1 MHQYRALLSY
11 KPAGMTQACVILCR
25 DRLATYSKPDQKRE
39 FSKVWELTDTSRVG
53 PIKLKSF
60 NILGLKQ
67 HHSLWALIRGQT
79 EDVDLVSAFLNCWW
93 CTCT

>member
-1 MHQYRALLSY
+1 MKGAICKDTRFWNAGRRSHGDDWVLS
-11 KPAGMTQACVILCR
+11 QRR
-25 DRLATYSKPDQKRE
+25 DRLATYAKPEHNRE
-39 FSKVWELTDTSRVG
+39 SFSKVWEITEGSRVG

-79 EDVDLVSAFLNCWW
+79 EDSDLVIHPLYS
-93 CTCT
+93 